1 MSETG
6 QGTARRRQRH
16 RRHGRLP
23 AAGPAVVSGLVLC
36 TVLLLPAPAYALAV
50 GGPPARVD
58 TLAAAN
64 DLTKFYVVKSP
75 EENGGRVDGLA
86 DIAGRTLGDPDR
98 FQEILVLNTGRQLP
112 GGEVFVSAEQVVPG
126 FALRLPVDA
135 EGADVQFGAL
145 PDEAGQQGPQ
155 QQSGNGTQSPTG
167 AAAPLTNPNRSKSPL
182 DKLNDQVPLPLL
194 FGGIAG
200 VAALTV
206 AIIAR
211 RKLARG
217 LRALGRGI
225 AAVARVLRPRLPRPM
240 ALALLRRRRA
250 ALARRLAADTRT
262 PVVIRSALDELVRT
276 GSKESPTRV
285 YTVRA
290 APSGLTAAVSG
301 AGRAPA
307 PWTAIAPNDW
317 RREGLPSAL
326 AYNGAAKRTDA
337 KDPTGIGELTVIA
350 SAGAAEG
357 EEEPESWAA
366 HLTLPH
372 LARVGVDPDGAQVM
386 VGLGQI
392 NGALSVRGDLRVAG
406 DTVTALAHGLLE
418 LPWQNTVVVAVDPD
432 ASALPGLHG
441 VVRVRSVA
449 EVRDRAP
456 AAVFEAAE
464 DLGLGLVRS
473 ATGRGEVT
481 GFLLVLR
488 PPNGEEARALAE
500 LTSPR
505 GGWTVLTV
513 GDVPGAHWRW
523 YAEPEGTVDLGVL
536 GLRVTVPAPLAAAG
550 DRI

>member
-1 MSETG
+1 MSATG
-6 QGTARRRQRH
+6 QGTAQRRHRRRQRG
-16 RRHGRLP
+16 RRRT
-23 AAGPAVVSGLVLC
+23 AGPAVVSGLMLC
-36 TVLLLPAPAYALAV
+36 TVLLLPGPAYASAT
-50 GGPPARVD
+50 GGLPARVD
-58 TLAAAN
+58 TLARAN

-135 EGADVQFGAL
+135 EGADVRVGAL
-145 PDEAGQQGPQ
+145 PDEAGQQGGQ
-155 QQSGNGTQSPTG
+155 QQSGSDAQSPNG
-167 AAAPLTNPNRSKSPL
+167 AAAPLTNPGRSGNPL
-182 DKLNDQVPLPLL
+182 EKLDDQVPLPLL

-200 VAALTV
+200 VVALTV
-206 AIIAR
+206 AVIAR

-217 LRALGRGI
+217 LRAFGRGT
-225 AAVARVLRPRLPRPM
+225 AAVARVLRPRLPRPL

-276 GSKESPTRV
+276 GSQESPTRI
-285 YTVRA
+285 YTVLA
-290 APSGLTAAVSG
+290 ASSGLTATVSG

-307 PWTAIAPNDW
+307 PWTEVAPHDW
-317 RREGLPSAL
+317 RRDGLPSAL
-326 AYNGAAKRTDA
+326 AYDGAAKGDGGLGERTF
-337 KDPTGIGELTVIA
+337 L
-350 SAGAAEG
+350 GAAAEQTDEG
-357 EEEPESWAA
+357 GAGSRAA
-366 HLTLPH
+366 QLTLPH

-392 NGALSVRGDLRVAG
+392 NGALSVRGDLRVAR
-406 DTVTALAHGLLE
+406 DTVAALAHGLLE

-441 VVRVRSVA
+441 VVRVRSIA

-456 AAVFEAAE
+456 AAVFDAAE
-464 DLGLGLVRS
+464 GLGLGLVRS
-473 ATGRGEVT
+473 AAGGAEVA

-488 PPNGEEARALAE
+488 PPDGEEARSLAE
-500 LTSPR
+500 LAAPR

-536 GLRVTVPAPLAAAG
+536 GLRVTVPSPLAVAG
-550 DRI
+550 GRI